1 MIRILLQIALNGV
14 GVLIAAYVVPGINYT
29 GSWPYLLLVGL
40 VIGLI
45 NLLVRPLVT
54 LLSLPALILTLGL
67 FYLLINGALFYLAAW
82 ALQGLTVDGC
92 LPAVL
97 GGLVLA
103 IFNWLTRGLVK
114 KNKKRS

>member
-1 MIRILLQIALNGV
+1 MVRILLQIVLNGL
-14 GVLIAAYVVPGINYT
+14 GVMLAAYLVPGVHYT

-45 NLLVRPLVT
+45 NLLVRPLVI

-67 FYLLINGALFYLAAW
+67 FYFLINGGLFYLAAW
-82 ALQGLTVDGC
+82 LLDGLTVDGC

-103 IFNWLTRGLVK
+103 VFNWLVQGVVK
-114 KNKKRS
+114 KSEP

>member
-1 MIRILLQIALNGV
+1 MVRILLQILLNGL
-14 GVLIAAYVVPGINYT
+14 GVMLAAYIVPGVDYT

-45 NLLVRPLVT
+45 NLLVRPLVI
-54 LLSLPALILTLGL
+54 LLSLPALVLTLGL
-67 FYLLINGALFYLAAW
+67 FYILINGGLFYLAAW
-82 ALQGLTVDGC
+82 LLDGLTVDGC

-103 IFNWLTRGLVK
+103 VFNWLMRGFVK
-114 KNKKRS
+114 KSKS

>member
-1 MIRILLQIALNGV
+1 MARIVLTIIFNGL
-14 GVLIAAYVVPGINYT
+14 GVLLAAYLVPGVTYT

-54 LLSLPALILTLGL
+54 FLSIPALLLTLGL
-67 FYLLINGALFYLAAW
+67 FYLLINGLLFWLAS
-82 ALQGLTVDGC
+82 LVLDHLTVSGFW
-92 LPAVL
+92 AAIL

-103 IFNWLTRGLVK
+103 IFNWLVRGFVK
-114 KNKKRS
+114 KNKR